1 MKIGTNFICKQ
12 NQKEKGR
19 KFNRKAIKF
28 WTVHKV

>member
-1 MKIGTNFICKQ
+1 MKIGINFIFRQ
-12 NQKEKGR
+12 NQKEKRR